1 MDLETAAKIENP
13 QARRDAI
20 ERELDAGYLLTD
32 VLLAEPSPRVSAL
45 ELIQGIVIERGRPIH
60 TGMERDE
67 RYQLATVD
75 GEPITVKTGSLQKS
89 VPADA
94 LQRMHQRGETVDR
107 FATYPPV
114 FELGGSRAVLVLSHH
129 GYGLVEPRYRRR
141 HSEGRQ
147 EKNSYG
153 QPVTAIDRWRVVEI
167 GSIMARRAADELVT
181 KALELDDEAERRAVL
196 DRALLIYPGHEAAT
210 AAQAEPTPKKRS
222 R

>member
-1 MDLETAAKIENP
+1 MNLDAAAKIENP

-20 ERELDAGYLLTD
+20 ERELDGGYLLTD
-32 VLLAEPSPRVSAL
+32 VMLAEPSPRVAAL
-45 ELIQGIVIERGRPIH
+45 ELIQGIIIERGRPIH

-67 RYQLATVD
+67 RFRLATVD
-75 GEPITVKTGSLQKS
+75 GEPITVKVGATQKS

-114 FELGGSRAVLVLSHH
+114 FELNGSRAVLVLSQH
-129 GYGLVEPRYRRR
+129 GYGMIEPRYRRR
-141 HSEGRQ
+141 HAEGRQ

-153 QPVTAIDRWRVVEI
+153 QPVCPIDRWRVVEI
-167 GSIMARRAADELVT
+167 GSIMARRAADELVA
-181 KALELDDEAERRAVL
+181 KAGVTEDEAERQALL
-196 DRALLIYPGHEAAT
+196 DRALLIYPDHQSVAAL
-210 AAQAEPTPKKRS
+210 AATPKKRS